1 MTLQIIDR
9 GKNKL
14 YPDGNFWELSRK
26 EENNCFYG
34 VSFVSSIKF
43 IEENLLPF
51 YQDVELILGLSDN
64 GNNSIGQRM
73 KELMDKRD
81 VDLDIDIE
89 EGQQIITDYLVK
101 DLPCNPNDIHF
112 MSKKNLEQNI

>member
-14 YPDGNFWELSRK
+14 YSDGNFWELSRK

-43 IEENLLPF
+43 IT
-51 YQDVELILGLSDN
+51 ILSRCRA
-64 GNNSIGQRM
+64 NSR
-73 KELMDKRD
+73 
-81 VDLDIDIE
+81 
-89 EGQQIITDYLVK
+89 IIR
-101 DLPCNPNDIHF
+101 
-112 MSKKNLEQNI
+112 

>member
-43 IEENLLPF
+43 IEEN
-51 YQDVELILGLSDN
+51 V
-64 GNNSIGQRM
+64 
-73 KELMDKRD
+73 DKTR
-81 VDLDIDIE
+81 IKK
-89 EGQQIITDYLVK
+89 TYK
-101 DLPCNPNDIHF
+101 DF
-112 MSKKNLEQNI
+112 TS

>member
-1 MTLQIIDR
+1 MTLQILDR
-9 GKNKL
+9 EKNKL
-14 YPDGNFWELSRK
+14 YSDGNFWELSRK

-73 KELMDKRD
+73 QE
-81 VDLDIDIE
+81 
-89 EGQQIITDYLVK
+89 
-101 DLPCNPNDIHF
+101 
-112 MSKKNLEQNI
+112 